1 MGKGACVDQCTYYG
15 CNLFDVLENVWR
27 RRMRTCK
34 RTKSRNT
41 FSSFFKQRNISNN
54 ISQEWKFSLSFSYE
68 KQLKANDSLTIF
80 FLDLSNTHA
89 TGQSFSNEFFL
100 PFSTPTGW
108 NNLEGRVSRYSRRS
122 IDDKIEPSKAGHF
135 SPPHNSNY
143 IGRNDRVRPGPEP
156 EGTLHDCPEA
166 VEDCAS
172 LAIFVHPAEN
182 CSSSF

>member
-1 MGKGACVDQCTYYG
+1 MSTSARITDAIFSMCLKMFGEEECERV
-15 CNLFDVLENVWR
+15 NVQRAKILSLPFLNKEIFPIISR
-27 RRMRTCK
+27 RNE
-34 RTKSRNT
+34 S
-41 FSSFFKQRNISNN
+41 SASFF
-54 ISQEWKFSLSFSYE
+54 FSYE

-100 PFSTPTGW
+100 PFSTPIGW

>member
-1 MGKGACVDQCTYYG
+1 MSTSARITDAIFSMCLKMFGEEECERV
-15 CNLFDVLENVWR
+15 NVQRAEILSLPFLNKEIFPIISR
-27 RRMRTCK
+27 R
-34 RTKSRNT
+34 NE
-41 FSSFFKQRNISNN
+41 SSASF
-54 ISQEWKFSLSFSYE
+54 SFSYE

-100 PFSTPTGW
+100 PFSTPIGW